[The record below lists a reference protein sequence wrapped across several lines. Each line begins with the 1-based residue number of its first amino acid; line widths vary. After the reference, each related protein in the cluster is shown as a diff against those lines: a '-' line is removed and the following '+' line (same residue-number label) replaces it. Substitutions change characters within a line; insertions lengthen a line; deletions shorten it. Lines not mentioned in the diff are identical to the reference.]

1 VSYVEELKSKS
12 DLKVLHE
19 CNVIT
24 VFARYAE
31 LGLFHLFLL
40 KSWFKAM
47 LQWTNKSLQSKGKKK
62 ISLSQLMAYVGL
74 EVAMSIVP
82 LNCIKDYWNSSMFL
96 QQQDFGKVM
105 SREVFEVIH
114 ANIVLHDPELFNHE
128 QASHDPL
135 YHSRNLLNHFIQ
147 SAAKVAVPIGTSA
160 LDENSAQ
167 TKAHT
172 RAKSYNADK
181 PDTFAIRFY
190 AVVSSTFTYCH
201 SMVDNRSGN
210 TTPENT
216 TQAYCRLFP
225 EMRTPYN
232 NILCASDSAVKGES
246 ASALWVLQMAHHTK
260 QHQDP
265 SGKRVF
271 FMDNFYTRHTLGML
285 LKKITDGEAHLCET
299 VQFTNVDAT
308 NRYYL
313 KTTIK
318 DLKDKPRGSWFLVRA
333 YNKTPNYDQLQW
345 GHTAQQHRLPKA
357 TENSFHSSNGDCR

>member
-1 VSYVEELKSKS
+1 MLQLSLDCEPEDEEETEEEGAAPRPVSSVSYVKELKSKS

-19 CNVIT
+19 RNAVT

-31 LGLFHLFLL
+31 LGLFHLFLR

-62 ISLSQLMAYVGL
+62 ISLSPLMAYVGL

-105 SREVFEVIH
+105 SREAFE
-114 ANIVLHDPELFNHE
+114 NIRSNILLHDLDLFNHE
-128 QASHDPL
+128 QVSHDPL
-135 YHSRNLLNHFIQ
+135 YHSRNLLNHFLQ
-147 SAAKVAVPIGTSA
+147 SAAKAAVPIGTSA
-160 LDENSAQ
+160 LDENSAR
-167 TKAHT
+167 TKART
-172 RAKSYNADK
+172 RADSYNADK
-181 PDTFAIRFY
+181 PDKFAIRFY
-190 AVVSSTFTYCH
+190 SVVSSSFTYCH
-201 SMVDNRSGN
+201 SMVDNRRGN
-210 TTPENT
+210 TTPENPA
-216 TQAYCRLFP
+216 QAYCRLFP

-232 NILCASDSAVKGES
+232 NVLCASDSAVKGKS

-260 QHQDP
+260 QCQDP

-271 FMDNFYTRHTLGML
+271 FMDNFYTHHTLAL
-285 LKKITDGEAHLCET
+285 SLKKISDGEAHLCGN

-313 KTTIK
+313 KTAIE
-318 DLKDKPRGSWFLVRA
+318 DLNEVNFKHSLFRQS
-333 YNKTPNYDQLQW
+333 NI
-345 GHTAQQHRLPKA
+345 
-357 TENSFHSSNGDCR
+357 NSMV